1 MIYPCLVGYPVTG
14 MRFSF
19 GFRHASAARRLP
31 LAPCTPA
38 IPNEPNPK
46 IGHSEAGGRATA
58 LRIRAT
64 PRNSRCAL
72 RPLAWESSTGVRP
85 DRPRPGPGPR
95 RSPAPPGRQSG
106 DWRSRVHPERRQ
118 SSEKERKGAKR
129 SEKERNER
137 NGVRRISCHS
147 PENSPEC
154 ALDCRV
160 AAVDNSECGI
170 TQCLTTNNSVV

>member
-1 MIYPCLVGYPVTG
+1 MIYPCLAGYPVTG

-38 IPNEPNPK
+38 IPNEPSPK

-106 DWRSRVHPERRQ
+106 DWRSRAQPERRQ
-118 SSEKERKGAKR
+118 SSEKAKR
-129 SEKERNER
+129 GEKGSAKRAKRGEKGRK
-137 NGVRRISCHS
+137 GVRRICRHR
-147 PENSPEC
+147 PENSPEG
-154 ALDCRV
+154 ALDC
-160 AAVDNSECGI
+160 EGCGRR
-170 TQCLTTNNSVV
+170 QF